1 MIGSSRLLVLRLL
14 LRSLNLLVGLVQA
27 LTRVVDEAV
36 SSSSSRSDQVAA
48 KRAMVSTGACQVP
61 TRSLFAL
68 PTNHQI
74 EFLNDST
81 QAHSCGMRSFSS
93 LYRIGFCTHRNFRS
107 PPTIAGSVASPLTI
121 GKTGTA

>member
-48 KRAMVSTGACQVP
+48 KRGMVSPP
-61 TRSLFAL
+61 TESFAL
-68 PTNHQI
+68 PTRADDVYMGAGSSGRPR
-74 EFLNDST
+74 FRASSLF
-81 QAHSCGMRSFSS
+81 FSS
-93 LYRIGFCTHRNFRS
+93 ECNPANARQT
-107 PPTIAGSVASPLTI
+107 V
-121 GKTGTA
+121 

>member
-48 KRAMVSTGACQVP
+48 KRALFQSAVGVEYRREPFGFRGKIWQHTKWEAVKGATSYASNKNATEISRSVSEPQNP
-61 TRSLFAL
+61 
-68 PTNHQI
+68 
-74 EFLNDST
+74 
-81 QAHSCGMRSFSS
+81 
-93 LYRIGFCTHRNFRS
+93 
-107 PPTIAGSVASPLTI
+107 
-121 GKTGTA
+121 